1 MLAANWL
8 EHACSDGGL
17 AAYMT
22 LWRWELLPS
31 ARLCKAS
38 GMSRTY
44 NCRAV
49 NAAACILKT
58 FGSSHCETSCR
69 KASPCELGGI
79 VGALNNPRFIS
90 GPVCTNFERLTVL
103 VFGLRFRNEVPP

>member
-1 MLAANWL
+1 MGIARINPIAPHIQAQKSKARVTARGFN
-8 EHACSDGGL
+8 
-17 AAYMT
+17 
-22 LWRWELLPS
+22 RNRLP
-31 ARLCKAS
+31 
-38 GMSRTY
+38 TT
-44 NCRAV
+44 V

-79 VGALNNPRFIS
+79 AGALNNPRFIS